1 MIRLICVVLWCIV
14 GACYHLPMVRGSPNP
29 LHFGLPARLR
39 KVRKQAGL
47 TRTAVAQRAG
57 CDPKAAVKIEA
68 GERLPTVGTIAR
80 LASGLG
86 LSPGWLAFGLGEQH
100 SEGPAVTTE
109 SMGARLQAVR
119 IEQARTKADLARL
132 VGVTPAVIA
141 NIEKGSQTGVEVLE
155 AVAKVLDVSPAWLAY
170 NEGPRE
176 LPKRRRGE
184 QLRQSV

>member
-1 MIRLICVVLWCIV
+1 
-14 GACYHLPMVRGSPNP
+14 MVRGSPNP

-100 SEGPAVTTE
+100 SEVPAVTTE